1 MHYKIRRWLT
11 ISKELL
17 INEEIREKEVR
28 VIGSDGTQL
37 GIMSISSALKAAEDA
52 ELDLVE
58 IAPKSVP
65 HVCKIMDYGKYK
77 FDLAKR
83 EKEAR
88 KSQKVINI
96 KEVRVSPVID
106 TNDLKTKINQATK
119 FLKSGDKVKVTM
131 RFRGREMSY
140 MDNGFA
146 LLDKFASNFTE
157 IASVEKPPAK
167 EGRSIIMFL
176 APKN

>member
-1 MHYKIRRWLT
+1 M
-11 ISKELL
+11 
-17 INEEIREKEVR
+17 
-28 VIGSDGTQL
+28 
-37 GIMSISSALKAAEDA
+37 
-52 ELDLVE
+52 
-58 IAPKSVP
+58 
-65 HVCKIMDYGKYK
+65 
-77 FDLAKR
+77 
-83 EKEAR
+83 
-88 KSQKVINI
+88 
-96 KEVRVSPVID
+96 RVSPVID

>member
-1 MHYKIRRWLT
+1 
-11 ISKELL
+11 
-17 INEEIREKEVR
+17 
-28 VIGSDGTQL
+28 
-37 GIMSISSALKAAEDA
+37 
-52 ELDLVE
+52 
-58 IAPKSVP
+58 
-65 HVCKIMDYGKYK
+65 MDYGKYK
-77 FDLAKR
+77 FDLAKK